1 MRATFNSQPGGTTV
15 KLSVAFPVF
24 RGEDCE
30 DVHEFVSS
38 YKRAAR
44 LNGWSEV
51 NLALGLPLY
60 LKGHAS
66 AWFKTLESPDA
77 MSFDELS
84 AALIH
89 HFASGASEWRVRQ
102 ALGQRRQLEKESVA
116 DYSYSLRTHCARL
129 NLPRGEWTHYF
140 VQRLK
145 PEILKYVVLQ
155 QPDNLEAAE
164 NFAKLKESV
173 LSSSEKAPAVDAK
186 QVSAQIF
193 DKLSKAKDKQI
204 VAAASGQ
211 HGFNVDKTD
220 IKQMIRAEV
229 QQLMSGNQPDSNRF
243 QPQNGPV
250 FQARGFRSRTG
261 HPVCFNCGRR
271 GHTY

>member
-1 MRATFNSQPGGTTV
+1 M
-15 KLSVAFPVF
+15 
-24 RGEDCE
+24 
-30 DVHEFVSS
+30 
-38 YKRAAR
+38 
-44 LNGWSEV
+44 
-51 NLALGLPLY
+51 
-60 LKGHAS
+60 
-66 AWFKTLESPDA
+66 
-77 MSFDELS
+77 
-84 AALIH
+84 
-89 HFASGASEWRVRQ
+89 
-102 ALGQRRQLEKESVA
+102 
-116 DYSYSLRTHCARL
+116 
-129 NLPRGEWTHYF
+129 
-140 VQRLK
+140 QRLK

-173 LSSSEKAPAVDAK
+173 LSSSEKATAVDAK

-193 DKLSKAKDKQI
+193 DELSKAKDKQI

-250 FQARGFRSRTG
+250 FQARGFRSRTC